1 MKVAVFGGS
10 GFVGKYILKID
21 ADDYIDNLGGDFS
34 LNHKHFTY
42 YLKILNIQ
50 DSIATAKITGSVF
63 PFAYP
68 QLGDE
73 INIK

>member
-1 MKVAVFGGS
+1 MDDFKEEIDS
-10 GFVGKYILKID
+10 KKLKTD
-21 ADDYIDNLGGDFS
+21 EYVDNLGGNFS
-34 LNHKHFTY
+34 LEHKHFTY

-68 QLGDE
+68 QVGDE